1 MSVPPKGSRLP
12 KMGKELPIS
21 LTVSSGAYAL
31 TIAEALASELK
42 GTRRAI
48 KTVTKWT
55 GASERTAKNWLSGR
69 RGPSGQHLIALLGK
83 SDALLEQVLALA
95 GRGSVI
101 EPGRLEALKGALVQ
115 AIAAIEAV
123 RD

>member
-1 MSVPPKGSRLP
+1 MSVPPKGNGLP

-21 LTVSSGAYAL
+21 PTASSSYAL
-31 TIAEALASELK
+31 TIAEVLASELK

-55 GASERTAKNWLSGR
+55 GASERTVKNWLSGR
-69 RGPSGQHLIALLGK
+69 RGPSGQHLIALLGQ
-83 SDALLEQVLALA
+83 SDALLERILVLT

-101 EPGRLEALKGALVQ
+101 ELRRLDALKETLVE
-115 AIAAIEAV
+115 AIAAIEAA
-123 RD
+123 RN

>member
-1 MSVPPKGSRLP
+1 MSVPPKGNGLP
-12 KMGKELPIS
+12 KMGKDLPIS
-21 LTVSSGAYAL
+21 SSASSCAYAL
-31 TIAEALASELK
+31 TIAEALTSELK

-83 SDALLEQVLALA
+83 SDALLERILVLT
-95 GRGSVI
+95 GRGSLI
-101 EPGRLEALKGALVQ
+101 EARRLDVLKETLVEAL
-115 AIAAIEAV
+115 AAIEAA
-123 RD
+123 RN